1 MQKSENALEY
11 KQIDTAYALNEP
23 QQQCLLSLAKGSIEK
38 GLKGVENNGLTA
50 ELNLDGQLANPGASF
65 VTLNKEQQLRG
76 CIGSLLAHRPLA
88 EDVVA
93 NAFNAAF
100 KDPRFAPLQLEETD
114 LLEMEISVLSTPQE
128 IQAIETLEQLLESL
142 QPGLDGLILTQGFRR
157 ATFLPS
163 VWEQLPDKE
172 EFVRQLMRK
181 GGIMQWSSEIRCER
195 YHSFKFGAQ
204 WQEIESS

>member
-1 MQKSENALEY
+1 MQQSEKRSDSKLTAP
-11 KQIDTAYALNEP
+11 AYALNEP
-23 QQQCLLSLAKGSIEK
+23 QQQCLLSLAKGSVEK
-38 GLKGVENNGLTA
+38 GLKGIENNGLSA
-50 ELNLDGQLANPGASF
+50 GVNLDDQLSSPGASF

-93 NAFNAAF
+93 NAFSAAF
-100 KDPRFAPLQLEETD
+100 HDPRFAPLQEEEIA

-163 VWEQLPDKE
+163 VWKQLPDKE
-172 EFVRQLMRK
+172 DFVRQLMRK

-204 WQEIESS
+204 WHEIEAS